1 MFDPVLLRSFL
12 VVAET
17 HSFTKAAD
25 RLGLR
30 QPTVSQHIRRLE
42 DAAGR
47 QLFVRDTHSVELTG
61 DGEAMIGFADT
72 ILDGMERATAYFAGP
87 QLRGRLRFGA
97 SEDLVHRQLTE
108 ILRRFRRS
116 HPLVEL
122 ELLVE
127 LSEALH
133 RKLRAGELD
142 LILAKRRPGD
152 EPGLSVRR
160 EELVWAGVPDHQ
172 VAPDEP
178 VSLIVH
184 PPPSITREQA
194 LQVLK
199 RYRRSWRV
207 ACTSASLNGLRAAVL
222 AGLGVAVF
230 ARSLI
235 PDGLVELTTGLPP
248 LGEVEF
254 VLTARRLPMHGPVV
268 ALADAIMADADPLS
282 AGTDR
287 PG

>member
-1 MFDPVLLRSFL
+1 
-12 VVAET
+12 
-17 HSFTKAAD
+17 
-25 RLGLR
+25 
-30 QPTVSQHIRRLE
+30 VSQHIRRLE
-42 DAAGR
+42 EATGR
-47 QLFVRDTHSVELTG
+47 QLFARDTHSVELTG

-87 QLRGRLRFGA
+87 QLRGRLRFGT
-97 SEDLVHRQLTE
+97 SEDLVNQQLPE

-127 LSEALH
+127 MSEALH
-133 RKLRAGELD
+133 QKLRAGELD
-142 LILAKRRPGD
+142 LILAKGRPGD

-160 EELVWAGVPDHQ
+160 EELVWAGVPDHP
-172 VAPDEP
+172 VATDEP
-178 VSLIVH
+178 VSLILH
-184 PPPSITREQA
+184 PPPSITREHVLHV
-194 LQVLK
+194 LQ
-199 RYRRSWRV
+199 RHRRSWRI
-207 ACTSASLNGLRAAVL
+207 ACTSGSLNGLRAAVL

-235 PDGLVELTTGLPP
+235 PVGLVELTTGLPP

-254 VLTARRLPMHGPVV
+254 VLTARRLPMRGPVV

-282 AGTDR
+282 AGSDGRDR
-287 PG
+287 PDF